1 MKKSV
6 RLISLLLCFVL
17 FFSAC
22 KNGGET
28 PEDQSTTVPT
38 SENNVQNNASK
49 AGQITLP
56 YNSADGLN
64 PYFAKSYENLYIC
77 KYLFK
82 PLYGVDGAYN
92 ANPVIAESVSVN
104 GTSAVVKIKSGVS
117 CRGSSPITAADV
129 VYSFNM
135 AKASYAYGGYLTN
148 VISASVK
155 SSNTVEFTLEFADIY
170 TAGKLTFPIVKE
182 GTADIQTAVPT
193 GSGDYFYSEKKL
205 ISVSDSEKTIG
216 LYEIGTNESAES
228 VFKIGTTDFYFSDL
242 SDCNYS
248 ATAGKT
254 ENVLLNNMVYLGMNS
269 ANGALNKYIRS
280 AIAVKLDCEDIAL
293 SSYQGHA
300 AAVKL
305 PINPESTVAGQVN
318 AVETAGDKAL
328 ADRIIDNCGY
338 TRYSGSAK
346 ANGAYLLSFSLIV
359 NKDNRY
365 RVAAAY
371 GIADSLKESGI
382 NVRVE
387 LLSFEDYSQRIAA
400 GNYELYL
407 GEIKLDS
414 SMDISSF
421 FKDGTPFGT
430 GIDKTGRSA
439 TEYFRYRAGEIT
451 PAEYFAVF
459 AEEFPFI
466 PICFRQGYAV
476 RSSDFAAEQS
486 GYIL

>member
-17 FFSAC
+17 CFSAC

-28 PEDQSTTVPT
+28 SENQSTTVPA
-38 SENNVQNNASK
+38 SENEVQNGTS

-64 PYFAKSYENLYIC
+64 PYFAKSYENLFIC

-82 PLYGVDGAYN
+82 PLFGIDDDYN
-92 ANPVIAESVSVN
+92 ATPVIAEGISVN
-104 GTSAVVKIKSGVS
+104 GTSAVVTIKSGVA

-170 TAGKLTFPIVKE
+170 TAGKLTFPVVKE

-193 GSGDYFYSEKKL
+193 GSGDYFYSEKRL
-205 ISVSDSEKTIG
+205 VSVSDGEKTVE

-248 ATAGKT
+248 AIAGKT
-254 ENVLLNNMVYLGMNS
+254 ENVLLNNMVYLGMNGT
-269 ANGALNKYIRS
+269 NGALNKYIRS

-305 PINPESTVAGQVN
+305 PVNPESTVAGQVK

-346 ANGAYLLSFSLIV
+346 TNGSYSLSFSLIV
-359 NKDNRY
+359 NNDNRY

-371 GIADSLKESGI
+371 GIADSLRESGI
-382 NVRVE
+382 NVRVD

-400 GNYELYL
+400 GNFELYI
-407 GEIKLDS
+407 GEIKLDG
-414 SMDISSF
+414 SMDISAF
-421 FKDGTPFGT
+421 FKDGTAFSA

-439 TEYFRYRAGEIT
+439 TDYFRYRAGEIT
-451 PAEYFAVF
+451 PAEYFAGF

-466 PICFRQGYAV
+466 PICFRQGFAV
-476 RSSDFAAEQS
+476 RSADFAAEQS

>member
-17 FFSAC
+17 CFSAC
-22 KNGGET
+22 KKGGQN
-28 PEDQSTTVPT
+28 PENQTTTVPT
-38 SENNVQNNASK
+38 SENNGENGIS

-64 PYFAKSYENLYIC
+64 PYFAKSYENLFIC

-82 PLYGVDGAYN
+82 PLFSVDSKYN
-92 ANPVIAESVSVN
+92 ANPVIAENISVN
-104 GTSAVVKIKSGVS
+104 GTSAVVTIKSGVS

-148 VISASVK
+148 VITASVK
-155 SSNTVEFTLEFADIY
+155 SSNTVEFTLDFADIY
-170 TAGKLTFPIVKE
+170 IAGRLTFPIVKE

-205 ISVSDSEKTIG
+205 VGVSDSGKTIE

-248 ATAGKT
+248 AIAGKT

-300 AAVKL
+300 AAAKL
-305 PINPESTVAGQVN
+305 PINPESTVAGQVK
-318 AVETAGDKAL
+318 AVETAGNKDL

-346 ANGAYLLSFSLIV
+346 TNDAYSLSFSLIV
-359 NKDNRY
+359 NNDNRY

-371 GIADSLKESGI
+371 NIADSLKESGI
-382 NVRVE
+382 NVRVD

-407 GEIKLDS
+407 GEIKLDG
-414 SMDISSF
+414 SMDISAF
-421 FKDGTPFGT
+421 FKDGTAFST
-430 GIDKTGRSA
+430 GIDKTGRA
-439 TEYFRYRAGEIT
+439 VTEYFRYRAGEIT
-451 PAEYFAVF
+451 PAEYFEIF

-466 PICFRQGYAV
+466 PICFRQGFAV

>member
-17 FFSAC
+17 CFSAC

-28 PEDQSTTVPT
+28 SENQSTTVPA
-38 SENNVQNNASK
+38 SENEVQNGTS

-64 PYFAKSYENLYIC
+64 PYFAKSYENLFIC

-82 PLYGVDGAYN
+82 PLFSIDGDYN
-92 ANPVIAESVSVN
+92 ATPVIAEGISVN
-104 GTSAVVKIKSGVS
+104 GTSAVVTIKSGVA

-135 AKASYAYGGYLTN
+135 AKASYAYGGFLTN

-170 TAGKLTFPIVKE
+170 TAGKLTFPVVKE

-193 GSGDYFYSEKKL
+193 GSGDYFYSEKRL
-205 ISVSDSEKTIG
+205 VSVSDGEKTVE

-248 ATAGKT
+248 AIAGKT
-254 ENVLLNNMVYLGMNS
+254 ENVLLNNLVYLGINS
-269 ANGALNKYIRS
+269 TNGALNKYIRS

-305 PINPESTVAGQVN
+305 PVNPESTVAGQVK

-346 ANGAYLLSFSLIV
+346 TNGSYSLSFSLIV
-359 NKDNRY
+359 NNDNRY

-371 GIADSLKESGI
+371 GIADSLRESGI
-382 NVRVE
+382 NVRVD

-407 GEIKLDS
+407 GEIKLDG
-414 SMDISSF
+414 SMDISAF
-421 FKDGTPFGT
+421 FKDGTAFSA

-439 TEYFRYRAGEIT
+439 TDYFRYRAGEIT
-451 PAEYFAVF
+451 PAEYFAGF

-466 PICFRQGYAV
+466 PICFRQGFAV
-476 RSSDFAAEQS
+476 RSADFAAEQS